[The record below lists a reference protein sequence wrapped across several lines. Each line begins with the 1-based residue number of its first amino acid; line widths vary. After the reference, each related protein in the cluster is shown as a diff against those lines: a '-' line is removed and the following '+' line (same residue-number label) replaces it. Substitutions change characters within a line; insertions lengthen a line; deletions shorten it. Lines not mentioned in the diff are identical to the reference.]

1 LEYCATTIMCGPVHK
16 TRFHWC
22 RGNAIQIRR
31 EGPFCEKIGEE
42 LSIQSSHEKGPSDVF

>member
-1 LEYCATTIMCGPVHK
+1 MGDGGIINGTPTP
-16 TRFHWC
+16 
-22 RGNAIQIRR
+22 NAIQIRR